1 MTTEVPP
8 LAGKGIIP
16 VGRTAIDSYRF
27 VFINLDRF
35 LALAWAPMAVN
46 VATHAVIL
54 AVMGAGAE
62 AMEFSPAR
70 FVETTLIS
78 LPSYAMYVL
87 FAVRWHRL
95 YLLEERH
102 GVFTEVFAAR
112 NWRFLG
118 YFLLLSLA
126 PGVPKLIFG
135 PSGWPIVMVL
145 YFVFLRF
152 SLVLPSAAV
161 DRPLGFGEAWRKM
174 RGYLVPY
181 FAIFIL
187 IAIPII
193 IVAVILAAVVFS
205 GMGAGGSEVAFE
217 RALVQ
222 RSLVHSGVTAIFT
235 FFFTAAGITVLSKL
249 YRHIVGGETGEGGA
263 AAGP

>member
-1 MTTEVPP
+1 
-8 LAGKGIIP
+8 
-16 VGRTAIDSYRF
+16 
-27 VFINLDRF
+27 
-35 LALAWAPMAVN
+35 
-46 VATHAVIL
+46 
-54 AVMGAGAE
+54 
-62 AMEFSPAR
+62 
-70 FVETTLIS
+70 
-78 LPSYAMYVL
+78 MYVL

-126 PGVPKLIFG
+126 PGVPEWIFG
-135 PSGWPIVMVL
+135 PSGWPIVIVL

-161 DRPLGFGEAWRKM
+161 DRPLGLGEAWRKM

-193 IVAVILAAVVFS
+193 IVAGFFAVVVFS

-222 RSLVHSGVTAIFT
+222 RSLVLSGVTAIFT
-235 FFFTAAGITVLSKL
+235 LFFTAVGITVLSKF
-249 YRHIVGGETGEGGA
+249 YRHIVGMEAPGGGA
-263 AAGP
+263 AENSA